1 MNSLPNSRHRCA
13 SSMIALLMSL
23 GLGANT
29 ALAAFNRV
37 DNFNSGTTGAQL
49 STYNSKW
56 AANADF
62 KITVDPLNAAN
73 KVGSLVK
80 TGAGNNDGTAI
91 DFGAAN
97 YITVG
102 NTGTVFFRV
111 MVGTTAGTNFGMYL
125 ENGIGT
131 DTSKRQASTYYN
143 TATSFV
149 ERGAS
154 SNTQV
159 NTTGFTAL
167 TKNVWYDFWYV
178 AINTSTG
185 PTFKVYAAK
194 EGATPIAQ
202 TLLSNTAGSVQTF
215 MNGSVGVV
223 LQGLMFLE
231 SSGGG
236 TTEFYFDDIFVD
248 PTNLNLTNPS
258 QVASADNSTVAPSPS
273 SVAADGNSPSTV
285 TVTLKDSNSAAVPG
299 KTVTLTQTSGP
310 GSPIITTT
318 QGTTD
323 ASGVATFTVKSSSAG
338 ADVFTATDTT
348 DSVTLTAT
356 ATVTFTAGAVTA
368 AQSTVTAS
376 LPSLP
381 PDGSTTST
389 VTVTLKDVNSSGV
402 SGKAVTLAQ
411 TSGPGS
417 PTITTIQGTT
427 DASGVATFTVM
438 STTSGA
444 DVFTATDTTDNVT
457 VNTTVT
463 ITFTVGAVTAAQ
475 STVTAS
481 PLSVP
486 ADGSTAS
493 TVTVTLKDSSSNVV
507 PGKVVTLAQTS
518 GPGTAAISTTQ
529 GTTDSSGVAT
539 FTVTSI
545 AAGADAF
552 TATDT
557 TDSVTVALPTTV
569 TFTAGAVTAAQSMV
583 TPSSASVVADGSTTS
598 TVTVTLKDANSNGVP
613 GKSVTLAQT
622 SGPGMPTVNTTQG
635 TTDSSGVATFTVKSI
650 TAGADVFTA
659 TDTTDSVTVTPTAT
673 VTFTA
678 GAVSEAQS
686 TVSPSP
692 SSIPADGSTTSTIAV
707 TLNDANSNP
716 VAGKTVTLASNR
728 GPTDTVSATSG
739 ASNSSGVVTFTVKS
753 STTGTPTFTATDTTD
768 SVTVTQTATV
778 TFTIPPLVAIAG
790 VDKGV
795 TPATPSVT
803 IGGSPSATGGVPP
816 YNYNW
821 SPTTDLDNPNSANP
835 TASPTTT
842 TAYILTVT
850 DSAPTPA
857 TAISS
862 PVTVTFTIPPLVANA
877 GIDETVTPD
886 TPSVTIG
893 GSPAVIGGV
902 PPYTYSWSPT
912 DGLDNPNSANPSA
925 TPGQTRTYT
934 LTVTD
939 SATPTAVTST
949 DSVLVTYTAPSG
961 FSLVENFNTGTTG
974 TQLSMYNPKWA
985 ANPDFTVAVD
995 PQNPA
1000 NMVGSMV
1007 KTAAGNNDGT
1017 AIDFGAANYIT
1028 VGNKGTVFFRAMVGT
1043 TASTNFGMYLE
1054 NDISTDTSK
1063 RQASVYYQGS
1073 LNERG
1078 GSSNSPVTTSNFT
1091 SMTRNVW
1098 YDFWYVASNTP
1109 SGPTFKVYAAKEGA
1123 SPIAQTLLS
1132 NAIGPVQTFMNSSV
1146 GVMLKGLMF
1155 LESSGGGTTE
1165 FYFDDIYVDPTG
1177 QNLTN
1182 PIAVVAPY
1190 NAWAQTNITAIN
1202 STADATATG
1211 DPDGD
1216 GVTNLAEFAFHG
1228 DPLNG
1233 ANTGYQV
1240 SAIEDTDSDA
1250 LKELT
1255 LTLAVR
1261 NGSGSPIFTGSP
1273 SPTATVDDITYTIE
1287 GSLDLNFPNSVVTE
1301 TAAPTGLP
1309 ALPTGWEY
1317 RRFRLD
1323 ASNGLPGK
1331 GFLRAKI
1338 TQP

>member
-1 MNSLPNSRHRCA
+1 
-13 SSMIALLMSL
+13 MIALLMSL
-23 GLGANT
+23 ALGANT

-37 DNFNSGTTGAQL
+37 DNFNSGTAGTQL

-62 KITVDPLNAAN
+62 KVAVDPLNSAN
-73 KVGSLVK
+73 MVGSLVK
-80 TGAGNNDGTAI
+80 SGAGNNDGTAI
-91 DFGAAN
+91 DFGSAN

-111 MVGTTAGTNFGMYL
+111 MVGTSASTNFGMYV

-131 DTSKRQASTYYN
+131 DTSKRQVATYYN

-159 NTTGFTAL
+159 TTSGFTAL

-178 AINTSTG
+178 AINTSSG

-194 EGATPIAQ
+194 EGASPIAQ
-202 TLLSNTAGSVQTF
+202 TLLSNSAGSVQTF
-215 MNGSVGVV
+215 MNGTVGVV

-248 PTNLNLTNPS
+248 PTSQNLTNPS
-258 QVASADNSTVAPSPS
+258 QGASAANSTVAPPTA
-273 SVAADGNSPSTV
+273 SVAADGSTTSTV
-285 TVTLKDSNSAAVPG
+285 TVTLKDSSNAAVAG
-299 KTVTLTQTSGP
+299 KTVTLTKTAGP
-310 GSPIITTT
+310 GSPTITTT

-323 ASGVATFTVKSSSAG
+323 ASGVATFTVQSTTAG

-348 DSVTLTAT
+348 DSVTVTQT
-356 ATVTFTAGAVTA
+356 ATVTFTAGSVTA

-376 LPSLP
+376 LTSLP

-389 VTVTLKDVNSSGV
+389 VTVTLKDANSNVV

-411 TSGPGS
+411 TSGPGT

-444 DVFTATDTTDNVT
+444 DVFTATDTTDSVT
-457 VNTTVT
+457 VNATVT

-481 PLSVP
+481 PLSVA
-486 ADGSTAS
+486 ADGSTTS

-518 GPGTAAISTTQ
+518 GPGTAAITTTQ

-545 AAGADAF
+545 TAGADAF

-557 TDSVTVALPTTV
+557 TDSVTVTQTATV
-569 TFTAGAVTAAQSMV
+569 TFTAGAVSAAQSMV
-583 TPSSASVVADGSTTS
+583 TPSPASIVADGSTTS
-598 TVTVTLKDANSNGVP
+598 NVTVTLKDANSNVVP
-613 GKSVTLAQT
+613 GKTVTLAQT
-622 SGPGMPTVNTTQG
+622 SGPGTPTISTIQG

-650 TAGADVFTA
+650 TAGADAFTA
-659 TDTTDSVTVTPTAT
+659 TDTTDSVTVTQTAT

-678 GAVSEAQS
+678 GTVSAAQS
-686 TVSPSP
+686 TVTPSP
-692 SSIPADGSTTSTIAV
+692 SSVPADGSTTSTITV
-707 TLNDANSNP
+707 TLKDANSNP
-716 VAGKTVTLASNR
+716 VSGKTVTLASSR
-728 GPTDTVSATSG
+728 GATDTVSAASG

-753 STTGTPTFTATDTTD
+753 STTGTPSFTATATTD

-778 TFTIPPLVAIAG
+778 TFTTPPLVANAG

-795 TPATPSVT
+795 TPAAPSVT

-816 YNYNW
+816 YNYSW

-842 TAYILTVT
+842 TAYTLTVT
-850 DSAPTPA
+850 DSAPIPA

-862 PVTVTFTIPPLVANA
+862 PMTVTFTIPPLVADA
-877 GIDETVTPD
+877 GVDETVTPD
-886 TPSVTIG
+886 APSVTIG

-912 DGLDNPNSANPSA
+912 TGLDNPNSANPTA

-974 TQLSMYNPKWA
+974 TQLSAYNPKWA

-1007 KTAAGNNDGT
+1007 KTGAANNDGT
-1017 AIDFGAANYIT
+1017 AIDFGAANYIN
-1028 VGNKGTVFFRAMVGT
+1028 VGNKGTVFFRVMVGT
-1043 TASTNFGMYLE
+1043 TAATNFGMYLE
-1054 NDISTDTSK
+1054 NDIGTDTSK
-1063 RQASVYYQGS
+1063 RQASAYYQGP
-1073 LNERG
+1073 LYERG
-1078 GSSNSPVTTSNFT
+1078 GSSNTPVTTSDFT
-1091 SMTRNVW
+1091 TMTKNVW
-1098 YDFWYVASNTP
+1098 YDFWYVASNTS

-1123 SPIAQTLLS
+1123 SPS
-1132 NAIGPVQTFMNSSV
+1132 PRPCC
-1146 GVMLKGLMF
+1146 
-1155 LESSGGGTTE
+1155 
-1165 FYFDDIYVDPTG
+1165 PTRS
-1177 QNLTN
+1177 
-1182 PIAVVAPY
+1182 APC
-1190 NAWAQTNITAIN
+1190 
-1202 STADATATG
+1202 
-1211 DPDGD
+1211 
-1216 GVTNLAEFAFHG
+1216 
-1228 DPLNG
+1228 
-1233 ANTGYQV
+1233 
-1240 SAIEDTDSDA
+1240 
-1250 LKELT
+1250 
-1255 LTLAVR
+1255 R
-1261 NGSGSPIFTGSP
+1261 P
-1273 SPTATVDDITYTIE
+1273 S
-1287 GSLDLNFPNSVVTE
+1287 
-1301 TAAPTGLP
+1301 
-1309 ALPTGWEY
+1309 
-1317 RRFRLD
+1317 
-1323 ASNGLPGK
+1323 
-1331 GFLRAKI
+1331 
-1338 TQP
+1338 